1 LRAIAREKGI
11 TAANAYLEPLA
22 NIEASF
28 PPPTDVKPVRLP
40 VPPSAWHR
48 AHRFRAARR
57 PVNMPPSL
65 PCAPPAMT

>member
-1 LRAIAREKGI
+1 LRAIAREEGI

-40 VPPSAWHR
+40 VPLLLGTGLTDSVLPAAPSIC
-48 AHRFRAARR
+48 RR
-57 PVNMPPSL
+57 HCLVL
-65 PCAPPAMT
+65 RRQ